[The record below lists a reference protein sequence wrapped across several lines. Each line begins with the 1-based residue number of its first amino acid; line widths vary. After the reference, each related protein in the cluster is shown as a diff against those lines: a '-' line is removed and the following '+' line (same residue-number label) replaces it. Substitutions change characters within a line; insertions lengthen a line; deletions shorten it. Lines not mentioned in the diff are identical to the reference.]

1 VSAISRS
8 DRLIVATVL
17 AVLLGLFGLALAQR
31 SEDTRTRPPLAADR
45 AVASVP
51 PPVAEATLPGSST
64 TSTLGT
70 AGTVVGSGTGSVTSG
85 AASSA
90 TSSPTSG
97 VPSPPVPGPFLAV
110 GDSLMID
117 IQPYLEA
124 DLPGV
129 TVDGMV
135 SRQFEAGIA
144 VVQTA
149 RTAGTLGNVLVVE
162 LGTNGTVTSSDI
174 AAMMQAAAGV
184 RRVVFV
190 NVDVPRSWE
199 AADNA
204 ALAAGVARY
213 PGVAVLADWYSLSSD
228 HPEWFD
234 PDQVHLQPA
243 GAQAMAALIASDA

>member
-1 VSAISRS
+1 MSAINRS
-8 DRLIVATVL
+8 DRLIVATLL
-17 AVLLGLFGLALAQR
+17 AVLLGLLGLALAQR
-31 SEDTRTRPPLAADR
+31 WQDTRPRPSLATDGAVAPVPPLVAA
-45 AVASVP
+45 V
-51 PPVAEATLPGSST
+51 TLPGSSA

-70 AGTVVGSGTGSVTSG
+70 AGTAVGSATG
-85 AASSA
+85 SA
-90 TSSPTSG
+90 TSPATSG
-97 VPSPPVPGPFLAV
+97 VSSPPVPGPFLAV

-129 TVDGMV
+129 TVNGMV
-135 SRQFEAGIA
+135 SRQFEAGVA
-144 VVQTA
+144 VVQSA
-149 RTAGTLGNVLVVE
+149 RAAGTLGNVLVVE
-162 LGTNGTVTSSDI
+162 LGANGTVTSSDI
-174 AAMMQAAAGV
+174 DAMMQAAAGV

-228 HPEWFD
+228 HPGWFA